1 MDALIPAFIVA
12 ALAEIGDRTQLL
24 AILLGTRFRRPA
36 AVIAGIA
43 VAALATMALGAA
55 AGAAAAA
62 AVSHRALQLMTGLA
76 LVLAGAG
83 GVSLVKPAPPVERW
97 RLGALASSAGAFFI
111 LEFGDK
117 TQFVVAAIAGGSGHP
132 VLTAIGAAAGVVAAD
147 APAVV
152 LGERWPR
159 LVPLRVVRAIVGAV
173 LVLAGVAMAVRALQI
188 G

>member
-1 MDALIPAFIVA
+1 MDALIPAFVVA
-12 ALAEIGDRTQLL
+12 ALAELGDRTQLL
-24 AILLGTRFRRPA
+24 AILLGMRFRRPA
-36 AVIAGIA
+36 AVIVGIA
-43 VAALATMALGAA
+43 LAALLTMALGAA

-76 LVLAGAG
+76 LLLAGAG
-83 GVSLVKPAPPVERW
+83 GVFKVKPPPPVDRW

-117 TQFVVAAIAGGSGHP
+117 TQFVAAAIAGGSGHP
-132 VLTAIGAAAGVVAAD
+132 VLTAIGAAAGVTAAN

-159 LVPLRVVRAIVGAV
+159 LVPLRIVRPAVGVLLVVAGA
-173 LVLAGVAMAVRALQI
+173 AMGLRALQI

>member
-12 ALAEIGDRTQLL
+12 ALAELGDRTQLL
-24 AILLGTRFRRPA
+24 AILLGTRFRSPA

-43 VAALATMALGAA
+43 IAALATMALGAA

-76 LVLAGAG
+76 LLLAGAG
-83 GVSLVKPAPPVERW
+83 GFFGVKAAPPIDGW

-117 TQFVVAAIAGGSGHP
+117 TQFVTAAIAGGSGRP
-132 VLTAIGAAAGVVAAD
+132 VLTAIGAAAGVAIGNV
-147 APAVV
+147 PAVV
-152 LGERWPR
+152 LGERWPK
-159 LVPLRVVRAIVGAV
+159 LVPLRLIRGIVGAV
-173 LVLAGVAMAVRALQI
+173 LVLAGLAMALRALQI